1 MRSNAGRY
9 LVGVGAVTVAALAAA
24 QLLPSD
30 AQHGAWLGLGLA
42 LVFQAPLG
50 WWLVRSLGT
59 ERFLAAW
66 IVGMLVR
73 VALLTL
79 AGLVILPML
88 HWPVGPGL
96 VGLAMVLL
104 ALLAVEVWVAMT
116 ARRSTTEA
124 R

>member
-1 MRSNAGRY
+1 MTSNARRY
-9 LVGVGAVTVAALAAA
+9 LIGVGTVTVVALAAA
-24 QLLPSD
+24 LALPPD
-30 AQHGAWLGLGLA
+30 AARGVWFGLGVA

-59 ERFLAAW
+59 ERFLTAW
-66 IVGMLVR
+66 ISGMLVR

-79 AGLVILPML
+79 AGLVILPAL
-88 HWPVGPGL
+88 KWPVGSGL
-96 VGLAMVLL
+96 IGLAVVLL
-104 ALLAVEVWVAMT
+104 ALLAVEVFVAMT

>member
-1 MRSNAGRY
+1 MRAHTRQY
-9 LVGVGAVTVAALAAA
+9 LVGVVAVTVAALAAA
-24 QLLPSD
+24 QVLPSD
-30 AQHGAWLGLGLA
+30 AKNGAWLGLGLA

-50 WWLVRSLGT
+50 WWLVRSIGT

-79 AGLVILPML
+79 AGLVILPAL
-88 HWPVGPGL
+88 HWTVAPGL
-96 VGLAMVLL
+96 VGLALVLL
-104 ALLAVEVWVAMT
+104 ALLAVEVLVAMT